1 MNAHAPFRPLALLG
15 ATTAVALLLTGCA
28 APEQKS
34 AAAPES
40 SGTEA
45 VTILSEVDTISAQ
58 LPDDIRNAGVVHV
71 ASGVSFPPMEF
82 FDTDGSTVIGFDAD
96 LGAALGQVLGVEFA
110 FENVS
115 FDGIVGG
122 IAAGRYDLSL
132 TGMLDTATRQ
142 EQVDFVDYMKSGVS
156 ILVKKGNAAGIA
168 AAEDLCG
175 HSAAVEKG
183 ATGDLTV
190 DALQD
195 ACLSAGAEP
204 IVKLPFPDQASA
216 VQAVA
221 SGRADTSVA
230 LDLTLAYTVQTSDGE
245 FELAGEPFDTL
256 PVGIVIPKDDN
267 ALRDA
272 VQAAL
277 LVVIE
282 KGVYKQILA
291 KWGLEKQEL
300 TGAPVN
306 SGGK

>member
-1 MNAHAPFRPLALLG
+1 MTAHAPFRPVTLIGATAALALLL
-15 ATTAVALLLTGCA
+15 AGCS
-28 APEQKS
+28 AP
-34 AAAPES
+34 
-40 SGTEA
+40 TEEASPGGKTPDAQSA
-45 VTILSEVDTISAQ
+45 VTLDEDTTISAQ
-58 LPDDIRNAGVVHV
+58 LPADIRDAGVVHV

-82 FDTDGSTVIGFDAD
+82 FDTDGSTVVGFDAD
-96 LGAALGQVLGVEFA
+96 LGAALGKVLGVDFK
-110 FENVS
+110 FDNVS

-122 IAAGRYDLSL
+122 IAAGRYDVAL
-132 TGMLDTATRQ
+132 TGILDTPTRQ
-142 EQVDFVDYMKSGVS
+142 KQVDFIDYMKSGVS

-168 AAEDLCG
+168 GAEDLCG
-175 HSAAVEKG
+175 HSVAVEKG

-190 DALQD
+190 DSLQD
-195 ACLSAGAEP
+195 VCAAAGTGE

-221 SGRADTSVA
+221 SGRADSSVA
-230 LDLTLAYTVQTSDGE
+230 LDLTLAYTVQTSDGA

-256 PVGIVIPKDDN
+256 PVGIVVPKDDT

-282 KGVYKQILA
+282 KGVYADILA
-291 KWGLEKQEL
+291 KWGLEKQAL